1 MNNEERIIELL
12 AEMVKG
18 QDQNNNWLDQ
28 NNKRLESLEKT
39 TERSFDKLEEQVVK
53 LTAQTVENT
62 RAIMKLAD
70 KMDDFAEHEKRIQKL
85 EKVVFKGE

>member
-1 MNNEERIIELL
+1 MKNEERIIELL

-18 QDQNNNWLDQ
+18 QDQT
-28 NNKRLESLEKT
+28 NKRLESLEKT